1 VKIDEA
7 FHYDADP
14 DTVVRMLADPEFQD
28 RKAVASGALRHDVE
42 VSDPDGAAVTTV
54 TRTMAISGVPDFFSK
69 FVSDSVEVTEV
80 VHWDAP
86 SGGSRTGAVRLS
98 FDGQPMVMKGT
109 ITLTPAGD
117 GTDGR
122 MRGDLKCSI
131 PLLGGKAEKAL
142 APQIIKGLQT
152 EVETG
157 QKYLAERS

>member
-1 VKIDEA
+1 
-7 FHYDADP
+7 
-14 DTVVRMLADPEFQD
+14 
-28 RKAVASGALRHDVE
+28 
-42 VSDPDGAAVTTV
+42 
-54 TRTMAISGVPDFFSK
+54 
-69 FVSDSVEVTEV
+69 
-80 VHWDAP
+80 
-86 SGGSRTGAVRLS
+86 
-98 FDGQPMVMKGT
+98 MVMKGT